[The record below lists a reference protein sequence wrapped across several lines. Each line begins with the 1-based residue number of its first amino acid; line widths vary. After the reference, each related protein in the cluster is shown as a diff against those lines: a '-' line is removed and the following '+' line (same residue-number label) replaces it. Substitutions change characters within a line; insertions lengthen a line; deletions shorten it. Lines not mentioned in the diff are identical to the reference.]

1 MARLEFV
8 SRDMVEFAAEGGG
21 ADALFQL
28 GLMYC
33 AGREVPVN
41 FVAAHKWFNLAAQ
54 RGNVEARHYRQE
66 VAAEMSKQ
74 DVALAQREAR
84 KWLAAH

>member
-1 MARLEFV
+1 MARFEFAT
-8 SRDMVEFAAEGGG
+8 RDIVEYAAEGGA

-33 AGREVPVN
+33 AGREVPID
-41 FVAAHKWFNLAAQ
+41 FISAHKWFNLAAQ
-54 RGNVEARHYRQE
+54 RGNVEARRYRLE
-66 VAAEMSKQ
+66 LASEMSKQ
-74 DVALAQREAR
+74 DVAIAQREAR